1 MNDKD
6 KLLTEGLLTR
16 VDIKYLKGNRK
27 LINDN
32 FTQIV
37 KSMSFLGFFDDSN
50 ILKTQES
57 SGKQRSCLD
66 AFGDLMA
73 LRMRHTEHDRD
84 LVVMRH
90 NFVIEN

>member
-1 MNDKD
+1 
-6 KLLTEGLLTR
+6 
-16 VDIKYLKGNRK
+16 
-27 LINDN
+27 
-32 FTQIV
+32 
-37 KSMSFLGFFDDSN
+37 MSFLGFYDDQN
-50 ILKTQES
+50 ILKTKET

-73 LRMRHTEHDRD
+73 IRMKHTEFDRD